1 MKTTKGV
8 SSSGPRPGRVAS
20 VALALALLAAP
31 GAQAASQDLTISQ
44 PWIRFLTPAIPAA
57 GYFTLKNAGAQAVE
71 LTGAESPACGTL
83 MLHES
88 VVESGTAHMRMVKS
102 IVVPAHGSVS
112 FRPGGYH
119 LMCMKPS
126 AKMAPGGHIP
136 VSLRFQDGT
145 TLLATFPV
153 YGAKGK

>member
-1 MKTTKGV
+1 MRKMQGEL
-8 SSSGPRPGRVAS
+8 SSGPRPGRVAS
-20 VALALALLAAP
+20 AALALVLLAAP
-31 GAQAASQDLTISQ
+31 AAQAASQELTISE
-44 PWIRFLTPAIPAA
+44 PWVRFLTHNIPAA
-57 GYFTLKNAGAQAVE
+57 GYFTLKNAGAQAAE
-71 LTGAESPACGTL
+71 LTGAQSPACGTL

-88 VVESGTAHMRMVKS
+88 VVESGTAHMKMVKS
-102 IVVPAHGSVS
+102 IVVPAHGSVT

-126 AKMAPGGHIP
+126 AKMAPGGSIP
-136 VSLRFQDGT
+136 VSLKFKDGR